1 MLFATLT
8 VVPERAFRKLS
19 FTNFSSASVTNKYLS
34 STEQKGYV
42 EELIDKARGRSGW
55 LENGIDL
62 FQSRLIKIY
71 RRSTPLSIATL

>member
-42 EELIDKARGRSGW
+42 EELIDKARGEAAGW
-55 LENGIDL
+55 KTE
-62 FQSRLIKIY
+62 LIY
-71 RRSTPLSIATL
+71 FRVV